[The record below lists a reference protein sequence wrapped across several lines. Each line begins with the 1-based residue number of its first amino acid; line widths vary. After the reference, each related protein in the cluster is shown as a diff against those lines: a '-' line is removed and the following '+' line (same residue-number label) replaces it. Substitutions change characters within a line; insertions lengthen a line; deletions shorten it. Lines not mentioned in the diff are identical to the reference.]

1 VNLVY
6 GKCGLYKSKF
16 VKVYADYLPVYP
28 YHLKQMPHSE
38 VVTISALA
46 FSRKEKEAA

>member
-1 VNLVY
+1 MTLN
-6 GKCGLYKSKF
+6 KS
-16 VKVYADYLPVYP
+16 AASWWLS
-28 YHLKQMPHSE
+28 SE